1 MAGKQPMV
9 MGGMSMGHC
18 FFPLPFNNGS
28 TDVLSCGKP
37 TGRQGDG
44 YNSGVHK
51 CGKSFHPIGSAV
63 GGSSNVRVNGRGMH
77 RWPGD
82 SVSCGDQAGNAPVNS
97 IFVGG

>member
-1 MAGKQPMV
+1 MAKQPMV

-18 FFPLPFNNGS
+18 FFPLPFMNGS
-28 TDVLSCGKP
+28 MDVLSCGKP
-37 TGRQGDG
+37 TGRQTDG

-51 CGKSFHPIGSAV
+51 CGKSFHPIGAAV
-63 GGSSNVRVNGRGMH
+63 GGSTNVKVNGKGMH

-82 SVSCGDQAGNAPVNS
+82 SVSCGDKAGKAPVHS